1 MALHRR
7 ERCNPIGD
15 YASSDDYRGAAR
27 VVAGGGARPTGGL
40 LPVVLAG
47 CSSRRVGSARDPM
60 RVGVHAARV
69 RRDVPAIFM
78 LPRSAFL
85 VSRDRHR
92 ASSSGSQDRA
102 RARDVPLIGGIFQ
115 REVSSRFESLYRGSD
130 EGRATA

>member
-1 MALHRR
+1 
-7 ERCNPIGD
+7 
-15 YASSDDYRGAAR
+15 
-27 VVAGGGARPTGGL
+27 
-40 LPVVLAG
+40 
-47 CSSRRVGSARDPM
+47 M

>member
-15 YASSDDYRGAAR
+15 YASSGDYRGAAR

-85 VSRDRHR
+85 ASRDRHR

-102 RARDVPLIGGIFQ
+102 RVRV
-115 REVSSRFESLYRGSD
+115 
-130 EGRATA
+130 RAMFR